1 MRSAILGVRAPGARF
16 SMKTTLKRG
25 VGRGH
30 DVGRNG
36 NGNAALPPAPLSPV
50 ALYRQP
56 PPATGGRTRLA
67 LRILGW
73 AGFVLAMCV
82 AGVAG
87 GSYLYLH
94 QSVAAVA
101 PRTEGVRQAAKKLDV
116 PLPGQPANALV
127 IGYDRRA
134 DESSDTPSRSDTVM
148 LVRAD
153 PGAKT
158 ISLLS
163 FPRDL
168 SVEIRCPDQGAFV
181 AKLNAAY
188 ATCGEKGTLETVK
201 ALTGLPVNYLMTVNF
216 RGFRQLVDRLGGVWM
231 DIDRRYYNDR
241 GGPAGYAK
249 INLQPGYQLLTGYKA
264 LDFVRYRHTDSDL
277 YRNARQQLFV
287 RAFKE
292 QVESSFSA
300 LTLPRVIKVL
310 TNNVEVGQ
318 GGGSDVDAKTVLS
331 YALLAYSLPPGHVFQ
346 TRLNG
351 VEGFADLSVSQENM
365 RRAVDE
371 FTHPDVEAPRKATAV
386 ALGEKV
392 KTTVL
397 RPGQTSVTVLNGN
410 GVSGSASTANYLLAQ
425 RGYQMV
431 LPPDGV
437 PANAPTFD
445 FFRSVVYFDP
455 AAKGAQG
462 AARKMAALFG
472 SADVKRVPP
481 AIRSLANGAMLVTVV
496 GQTFHGRLAAA
507 PTDQTPERQKADVVP
522 GASASVDELRG
533 LKDRVPFPLMVPTV
547 VERSSWIDRE
557 KPVRLYWIDEGR
569 KHKAVRLTYKLAGTF
584 EYYGVQQTS
593 WNNAPVLS
601 GRNFTRTL
609 GGRRFE
615 LYYNGPHLH
624 MVVMRTKDAS
634 YWVVNT
640 LLDRLSNETML
651 AIAKGLRPLAAVKR

>member
-1 MRSAILGVRAPGARF
+1 
-16 SMKTTLKRG
+16 MKTTLKRG

-30 DVGRNG
+30 GFNG
-36 NGNAALPPAPLSPV
+36 NGDSDVAVPPAPLSPV

-56 PPATGGRTRLA
+56 PPVQRSGTRLA

-73 AGFVLAMCV
+73 AGFVLGMCI

-94 QSVAAVA
+94 ESVAAVA
-101 PRTEGVRQAAKKLDV
+101 PRSEGVRAAAKTLDV
-116 PLPGQPANALV
+116 PLPGQPATALV
-127 IGYDRRA
+127 IGYDKRA
-134 DESSDTPSRSDTVM
+134 DEADGTPSRSDTVM

-168 SVEIRCPDQGAFV
+168 NVEVRCPDQGTYV

-188 ATCGEKGTLETVK
+188 AACGEKGTLETVK
-201 ALTGLPVNYLMTVNF
+201 GLTDVPVNYLITVNF
-216 RGFRQLVDRLGGVWM
+216 SGFRQLVDRLGGVWM
-231 DIDRRYYNDR
+231 DVDRRYFNDR
-241 GGPAGYAK
+241 GGPSGYAK
-249 INLQPGYQLLTGYKA
+249 INLQPGYQLLTGYRA

-277 YRNARQQLFV
+277 FRNARQQHFV

-292 QVESSFSA
+292 QIEASFTP
-300 LTLPRVIKVL
+300 LTLPKVIKVI

-318 GGGSDVDAKTVLS
+318 GGGKDVDARTVLS

-346 TRLNG
+346 ARLNG
-351 VEGFADLSVSQENM
+351 LEGSADLSVSQENI
-365 RRAVDE
+365 RRAIDE
-371 FTHPDVEAPRKATAV
+371 FLHPDVEAPRKATAV

-397 RPGQTSVTVLNGN
+397 RPGQTTVAVLNGN
-410 GVSGSASTANYLLAQ
+410 GVSGSASTASYLLSQ
-425 RGYQMV
+425 RGYQAV
-431 LPPDGV
+431 LPPNGV

-445 FFRSVVYFDP
+445 FFRSVVYYDP
-455 AAKGAQG
+455 KAVGALP

-472 SADVKRVPP
+472 SADVERVPP
-481 AIRSLANGAMLVTVV
+481 DIKALSNGAMLVTVV

-507 PTDQTPERQKADVVP
+507 PTDQTPDRQKADVVP
-522 GASASVDELRG
+522 GASAALDEVKELQE
-533 LKDRVPFPLMVPTV
+533 RVPFPLIVPTV
-547 VERSSWIDRE
+547 IERSSWIDRE
-557 KPVRLYWIDEGR
+557 RPSRLYWIDKDK
-569 KHKAVRLTYKLAGTF
+569 KHKAVRLTYKLAGTN
-584 EYYGVQQTS
+584 EYWGVQQTS
-593 WNNAPVLS
+593 WTDAPVLA

-615 LYYNGPHLH
+615 LYYDGPRLH
-624 MVVMRTKDAS
+624 MIVLRANGAS

-640 LLDRLSNETML
+640 LLDRLSNETMI